1 MLDVM
6 RLPRGEPGEHV
17 TLRLQILQ
25 FTVQLTDVYI
35 VVGRLVGL
43 HSVLQKL
50 YLVSLFNGF
59 LLQTLVV
66 LSQSG
71 NLLAKGI
78 NLSLVFFN
86 FIIIIIIVLD

>member
-6 RLPRGEPGEHV
+6 RLPRGESGEHV

-25 FTVQLTDVYI
+25 FTVQLTDVNI

-50 YLVSLFNGF
+50 YLVSLLNGF
-59 LLQTLVV
+59 LL
-66 LSQSG
+66 
-71 NLLAKGI
+71 
-78 NLSLVFFN
+78 
-86 FIIIIIIVLD
+86 